1 MAEFHI
7 TASTI
12 RNGVTVD
19 EIEFDVAGHGTAE
32 GYLVHDGRAGEVRP
46 VAVAV
51 HGENG
56 DRSSLLP
63 DLKALAAKGVMGV
76 AIDSPAARAAI
87 SDRDHL
93 AAFDALALT
102 GAAAVHAITARS
114 DAADGHLAILGRG
127 IGGEVAGHL
136 AARTAACRVVIAA
149 GSLLDRA
156 AFLRESSHG
165 IAAGFRLRVDD
176 DAAEAQI
183 AGLAPKSLVASMQA
197 GSDSLW
203 QLQVADDDGRFD
215 DEAERQLSFDIP
227 SAVRIT
233 HHDSWADLG
242 RGAASQERVEL
253 IRRLA

>member
-1 MAEFHI
+1 M
-7 TASTI
+7 
-12 RNGVTVD
+12 
-19 EIEFDVAGHGTAE
+19 
-32 GYLVHDGRAGEVRP
+32 HDGRAGEVRP

-63 DLKALAAKGVMGV
+63 DLKSLAAKGVTGV

-176 DAAEAQI
+176 DAVRHVQTAVWIRLERV
-183 AGLAPKSLVASMQA
+183 GT
-197 GSDSLW
+197 
-203 QLQVADDDGRFD
+203 
-215 DEAERQLSFDIP
+215 AERQQ
-227 SAVRIT
+227 
-233 HHDSWADLG
+233 LG
-242 RGAASQERVEL
+242 GDHQPGAGARAL
-253 IRRLA
+253 